1 MVKRPT
7 HNRLSLGS
15 IPSWPTIHICCTV
28 NIEVDRRVN
37 SCYNSNIESL
47 IAPLAELVDAA
58 DLGSVIERCESSS
71 LLGGTNFNIKGKYA
85 YKD

>member
-1 MVKRPT
+1 MVD
-7 HNRLSLGS
+7 S
-15 IPSWPTIHICCTV
+15 
-28 NIEVDRRVN
+28 RVN
-37 SCYNSNIESL
+37 SCYTNNIESL

-71 LLGGTNFNIKGKYA
+71 LLGGTRFNFNIKGKYA